1 MTEARAE
8 SQREVERVAPGDG
21 GVREV
26 QHRRVD
32 VEGRRV
38 VAGGV
43 DVGDDRTCTPGE
55 HVLDRQLDAGRRGQL
70 PDQAEEPRGVP
81 TLPPERRVHDHRRGA
96 ELDRELGRASQ
107 LLALVAAEGE
117 VGERQDG
124 RVHREHRQPPASRGV
139 AEQPGVAAR
148 PVGGHHHLHPVE
160 AGGPREAEG
169 LVDGERGDA
178 GRTRSDRDHAAR
190 LRPGPWRGSRAGVNV
205 GRTTGER
212 PRGRATASSGRS
224 SADYS
229 QSRLRNC
236 HQSTPPT
243 PTMSTHEVTKPPTVL
258 KPGYGTFW
266 P

>member
-8 SQREVERVAPGDG
+8 GQREVERVPPGDG

-26 QHRRVD
+26 EHGRVD
-32 VEGRRV
+32 VEGRGV
-38 VAGGV
+38 VPGGV
-43 DVGDDRTCTPGE
+43 DVGDDGPQPPRE
-55 HVLDRQLDAGRRGQL
+55 HVLDRQLDARRGSQL
-70 PDQAEEPRGVP
+70 PDQVEEPRGVP
-81 TLPPERRVHDHRRGA
+81 SLPAERRVDDHRGRA
-96 ELDRELGRASQ
+96 ELGGQLGRASQ

-117 VGERQDG
+117 VRERQH
-124 RVHREHRQPPASRGV
+124 RCVHRQHGQPPASRGG
-139 AEQPGVAAR
+139 AEQPGVPAR

-160 AGGPREAEG
+160 ARGPREAEG

-178 GRTRSDRDHAAR
+178 GRARSDRDHAAR
-190 LRPGPWRGSRAGVNV
+190 LRPGPRRGSRAGVNV
-205 GRTTGER
+205 GRTAGER
-212 PRGRATASSGRS
+212 PRGPAAAS
-224 SADYS
+224 YS

-243 PTMSTHEVTKPPTVL
+243 PTMSTHEVTKPPNVL